1 MPHQDSELSEI
12 PAFGEKYQ
20 IIRRLGEGGMATV
33 YLGKDQDLQRQVAI
47 KVIRQDIAKDKHYIT
62 RFHREIETIKQLEH
76 SAIVPIYD
84 ASRLAKAGE
93 EQARPYLVMQ
103 YLSGGTLAQKL
114 QVGPLPETEI
124 VPIFN
129 RIAAA
134 LDAAHKKEIV
144 HRDLKPGNIL
154 FNEYGEAYL
163 TDFGIVKI
171 LGDDGRSQTQGPIG
185 TPVYMSPEQMRGLPV
200 DGRTDIYALGVV
212 LFEMLTGQPADT
224 LFMARLKGSPPSVQA
239 YNPAIREPLAYDEI
253 LDRALAEAPE
263 GRFQTAGEMARL
275 VAAAAQSWGA
285 YFAAATPQAT
295 PTPQTAPYVDT
306 VKSPDPSGTVRNIPQ
321 PTTRPG
327 SVRWNWGIAIAG
339 LGLLALAF
347 VFFVWPGIQT
357 ANPTPTA
364 NTLAQQQ
371 PTNPAPTAAR
381 VPTQTV
387 PVQTLPAS
395 PEPEIIM
402 VLDWAA
408 SAVWQLDDAL
418 ARIPADGRLSVPPN
432 RPVQVQSSS
441 EPIQMV
447 LPDRTKLLLDI
458 NTLVEIA
465 LPGEASAEVRIT
477 LTQGRLLVE
486 TADFPVTITTPLAT
500 AALLPES
507 SVGLFV
513 SPDARQL
520 TVDCLTSECLVQSDV
535 SQTAANLATG
545 QSALVAADGRIYP
558 TPSADYSRFVMLANA
573 ISNVSTP
580 TPTPSPTLTETTT
593 ITATPSATVPPTPL
607 VLSFRQN
614 RLEIGRSVNGVPI
627 EAVQLSQGSKPVLF
641 VGGIHAGYAPNALA
655 LVEAM
660 ITHFQAHPDQIPPGI
675 ALYVIPNLNPDSPN
689 MPGVVDGRLNA
700 NGVDLNRN
708 WDCRWQAN
716 NTILDQFVPN
726 SGGGGPVSEPESQA
740 LQAFIQAIAPQTV
753 IFWGAG
759 GRATGLSSPGAC
771 EEISLV
777 SAPLAQAYGRAA
789 DFNFVDG
796 PIVQA
801 DTTLNGDVTNWLDKI
816 GIPAAFIILPRF
828 QDYNWEQNYAGIQA
842 VFDVILNGA
851 LTAISPGTPVVLPT
865 PTTCTVAPATQW
877 ATSYAAYRARLGC
890 ALSTA
895 VTPTAAYQPYANGL
909 MIWRQDKE
917 QVYIL
922 YQDGTLSTHT
932 VNDSSLASYYVS
944 DLLKGAFGYLWQNNT
959 AVRTRLGQPQTAEQV
974 ASAFAA
980 QDFSNGVILT
990 FADIGGHTYL
1000 LFFPET
1006 TWLYP

>member
-1 MPHQDSELSEI
+1 MSNSSQL
-12 PAFGEKYQ
+12 PATVGKYQ
-20 IIRRLGEGGMATV
+20 IIRLLGEGGMATV
-33 YLGKDQDLQRQVAI
+33 YLGFDPDLQRQVAI
-47 KVIRQDIAKDKHYIT
+47 KVIQPQIADDPHYLT
-62 RFHREIETIKQLEH
+62 RFHREIEAIKQLEH

-84 ASRLAKAGE
+84 ASRPGTKEE
-93 EQARPYLVMQ
+93 EQARPYLVMP
-103 YLSGGTLAQKL
+103 YLRGGTLSQRLVA
-114 QVGPLPETEI
+114 GPLPEIEI
-124 VPIFN
+124 V
-129 RIAAA
+129 RIVDRVAAA
-134 LDAAHKKEIV
+134 LDVAHKKEII

-154 FNEYGEAYL
+154 FNEHGEAYL
-163 TDFGIVKI
+163 TDFGIVKV
-171 LGDDGRSQTQGPIG
+171 LGDDGRSQTQGFIG
-185 TPVYMSPEQMRGLPV
+185 TPAYTSPEQMRGLKV

-212 LFEMLTGQPADT
+212 LFEMLTGQPAET
-224 LFMARLKGSPPSVQA
+224 LFMARLNGTIPSVQA
-239 YNPAIREPLAYDEI
+239 YNPAIREPLAYAEI
-253 LDRALAEAPE
+253 LDKALAEKPDH
-263 GRFQTAGEMARL
+263 RFQTAGEMARL

-285 YFAAATPQAT
+285 YFAAAAPQAT
-295 PTPQTAPYVDT
+295 PTPQTVPYVDT
-306 VKSPDPSGTVRNIPQ
+306 VKSPDPSATARSIPQ
-321 PTTRPG
+321 PATRPG

-339 LGLLALAF
+339 LGLLALVFA
-347 VFFVWPGIQT
+347 FFVWPGIRT

-364 NTLAQQQ
+364 NTLAQQP
-371 PTNPAPTAAR
+371 PTDPAPTAAR

-387 PVQTLPAS
+387 PVPTLPAS

-402 VLDWAA
+402 VLDRAA

-418 ARIPADGRLSVPPN
+418 ARIPADGRLPVPPN

-447 LPDRTKLLLDI
+447 LPDRTKLLLDT

-465 LPGEASAEVRIT
+465 LPGDASAEVRIS

-500 AALLPES
+500 AILLPES
-507 SVGLFV
+507 SAGLFV

-520 TVDCLTSECLVQSDV
+520 TVDCLTNECLVQSDA

-558 TPSADYSRFVMLANA
+558 TPSADYNRYVMLANA

-593 ITATPSATVPPTPL
+593 ITATPSATIPPTPL

-627 EAVQLSQGSKPVLF
+627 EVVQLSQGSRPVVF

-660 ITHFQAHPDQIPPGI
+660 ITHFQAHPAEIPPGI

-716 NTILDQFVPN
+716 NNILGEFIAN
-726 SGGGGPVSEPESQA
+726 SGGAAPLSEPESQA
-740 LQAFIQAIAPQTV
+740 LQAFIQAIGPQAV
-753 IFWGAG
+753 LFWGSG
-759 GRATGLSSPGAC
+759 GRGTGLASPGAC

-796 PIVQA
+796 AIVQA
-801 DTTLNGDVTNWLDKI
+801 DTTLNGDVTNWLDRV

-842 VFDVILNGA
+842 VFDVVLNGA
-851 LTAISPGTPVVLPT
+851 LAALSPLSPGTPVVLPT
-865 PTTCTVAPATQW
+865 PTTCAIPAADRW
-877 ATSYAAYRARLGC
+877 AASYAAYRARLGC
-890 ALSTA
+890 ALATA

-909 MIWRQDKE
+909 MVWRQDKE

-932 VNDSSLASYYVS
+932 VNDPALANFYVS

-990 FADIGGHTYL
+990 FADIGSHTYL
-1000 LFFPET
+1000 LIFPET